1 MSTIIIKESQLIKLM
16 ETAMDLDIYVQPKNF
31 SASNG
36 NEDLEGTI
44 EDSIQKLQ
52 ELQSMFKSGRKVSTE
67 SEGDFFKIL
76 DELNKVYDK
85 VKYQNQF
92 TSL

>member
-1 MSTIIIKESQLIKLM
+1 MALNRAILLYIDNTITGGIIIKESQLIKLM

-52 ELQSMFKSGRKVSTE
+52 ELLIM
-67 SEGDFFKIL
+67 KIPSKAISI
-76 DELNKVYDK
+76 N
-85 VKYQNQF
+85 
-92 TSL
+92 